1 VRVSAD
7 RQQLDGAETELS
19 AMAGDLR
26 PRPRWLLDMIEHGD
40 VAGLIQTLAG
50 PYAEFAA
57 DAAWALG
64 SLGQTECVPPLI
76 AALEHRESL
85 IRRAAA
91 EALGVMG
98 CPEAAPA
105 LRKLLSD
112 AEADVRGIAVWSLG
126 GIGDVESVE
135 AIVRLLGDSEFY
147 TDGLGEKE
155 LIGWQAA
162 HTLALFGETSYAH
175 LVEASQHQ
183 DTVIRR
189 NSAMALGYTC
199 QAAAVEPL
207 SALLA
212 DPDTEVRRSALN
224 ALGDLGHPV
233 SAAIITPL
241 LTDASEEVRW
251 SAVLL
256 LGNLDEPSAHLALL
270 DALEDPSAEVVS
282 LAAGAL
288 ASRHAQE
295 AVPRLLRLLG
305 NRGKK
310 AAAAARALGSLG
322 ANDSIPLL
330 LEILEGGGDE
340 ERAAAAAALGQL
352 KAASAVDSLKR
363 HLADPSLSVRGEVLG
378 ALQAITGLSF
388 GETESNRIS

>member
-1 VRVSAD
+1 MSAD
-7 RQQLDGAETELS
+7 RQHLAGAETELS

-26 PRPRWLLDMIEHGD
+26 PRPRWLLDMIEHSD

-64 SLGQTECVPPLI
+64 SLGHKDCVAPLI
-76 AALEHRESL
+76 AALAHRESL

-105 LRKLLSD
+105 LRELLAD

-126 GIGDVESVE
+126 GIGDIESVE
-135 AIVRLLGDSEFY
+135 AIVPLLGDTEFY

-162 HTLALFGETSYAH
+162 HTLALFGETSFPH
-175 LVEASQHQ
+175 LVESSQHP
-183 DTVIRR
+183 DAPIRR
-189 NSAMALGYTC
+189 NAAMALGYTG
-199 QAAAVEPL
+199 QVAAVEPL
-207 SALLA
+207 SCLLT
-212 DPDTEVRRSALN
+212 DTDTEVRRSALN

-256 LGNLDEPSAHLALL
+256 LGNLEEPSAHLALL

-288 ASRHAQE
+288 ASRHAEE

-305 NRGKK
+305 ARGKK

-322 ANDSIPLL
+322 ANDSVPLL
-330 LEILEGGGDE
+330 LEILEAGADE

-352 KAASAVDSLKR
+352 RAGGAVDCLKR
-363 HLADPSLSVRGEVLG
+363 HLADPSLAVRGEVLG
-378 ALQAITGLSF
+378 ALQAITGMSF
-388 GETESNRIS
+388 GETQSNRFS